1 MEFFDVCSCRS
12 LEIPFDLACCSL
24 DTEAA
29 THFPA
34 LPDMISSENSHP
46 RKTSMFFNYEY
57 PKAI

>member
-29 THFPA
+29 SHFPA
-34 LPDMISSENSHP
+34 LPEIDFQREFTNIDLLFLE
-46 RKTSMFFNYEY
+46 
-57 PKAI
+57 